1 MRGFSSRT
9 KKNSSA
15 PARLEA
21 SSTAAAA
28 IDKKVAATRPGAR
41 GPAPR
46 IKSNLGA
53 THAQLDGG
61 YDQHDSHRDSYP
73 CFGTGK
79 KSTGVDQMP
88 YADDRAAAGI
98 IHNAAIMRPIVLR
111 TVERDCRQRGQSPGN
126 DMTDHVRA
134 KKYPLEEIEQQ
145 RRQYGPQDD
154 RALGV
159 CRHQHQPAGNGQIP
173 HSRRE
178 DGVGPQHLDLPPDIA
193 VPQRAADRGSRPYRQ

>member
-15 PARLEA
+15 RARLEA

-53 THAQLDGG
+53 AHSQLDGG
-61 YDQHDSHRDSYP
+61 HDQHDSHRDSYP

-88 YADDRAAAGI
+88 YADDWSAARI
-98 IHNAAIMRPIVLR
+98 IHNAAFMRPHVLR
-111 TVERDCRQRGQSPGN
+111 AVERYHRQRGQSPA
-126 DMTDHVRA
+126 DHMAEHVRP
-134 KKYPLEEIEQQ
+134 KKYPLEEIQQ
-145 RRQYGPQDD
+145 ERRQYGPQYD
-154 RALGV
+154 RALRPS
-159 CRHQHQPAGNGQIP
+159 RHQHQPAGNGQIP
-173 HSRRE
+173 HGRRE
-178 DGVGPQHLDLPPDIA
+178 DGVGPQHLNLPPDIA
-193 VPQRAADRGSRPYRQ
+193 VAER